1 MQTVLITGHLGF
13 IGTTLKKSLEHEY
26 NIIGLDIK
34 DGNDILDCDLPDC
47 DIVIH
52 LAAKSGVR
60 QSLLEPAEYWR
71 VNVEGTKRIL
81 QHYSNKRI
89 LVASSSSQYE
99 PFLNPYAASKYVMES
114 IPHSNVCWMRF
125 HTVYSLEPRANMFLS
140 KLINNTLEYVTTHE
154 RDFIHVDDICR
165 AIKILLDTGYQ
176 GPVDIGTGKTIKI
189 NSICPNLPI
198 EHNTP
203 HERSITKADTAIIKS
218 LGFNNLFDIE
228 DFLLNK
234 LRR

>member
-1 MQTVLITGHLGF
+1 
-13 IGTTLKKSLEHEY
+13 
-26 NIIGLDIK
+26 
-34 DGNDILDCDLPDC
+34 
-47 DIVIH
+47 
-52 LAAKSGVR
+52 
-60 QSLLEPAEYWR
+60 
-71 VNVEGTKRIL
+71 
-81 QHYSNKRI
+81 
-89 LVASSSSQYE
+89 
-99 PFLNPYAASKYVMES
+99 MES
-114 IPHSNVCWMRF
+114 IPHNNICWMRF
-125 HTVYSLEPRANMFLS
+125 HTVYSLEPRADMFFS
-140 KLINNTLEYVTTHE
+140 KLINGNLEYVTTHE

-198 EHNTP
+198 KHNTP

>member
-1 MQTVLITGHLGF
+1 MQTVFITGHLGF

-47 DIVIH
+47 DIIIH
-52 LAAKSGVR
+52 LAAKTGIR
-60 QSLLEPAEYWR
+60 QSLLDPAEYWR
-71 VNVEGTKRIL
+71 VNVAGTKRIL
-81 QHYSNKRI
+81 DHYVNKKI
-89 LVASSSSQYE
+89 LAASSSSQYE
-99 PFLNPYAASKYVMES
+99 PFLNPYAASKNVMES
-114 IPHSNVCWMRF
+114 IPHNNICWMRF
-125 HTVYSLEPRANMFLS
+125 HTVYSLEPRADMFFS
-140 KLINNTLEYVTTHE
+140 KLINGNLEYVTTHE

-198 EHNTP
+198 KHNTP